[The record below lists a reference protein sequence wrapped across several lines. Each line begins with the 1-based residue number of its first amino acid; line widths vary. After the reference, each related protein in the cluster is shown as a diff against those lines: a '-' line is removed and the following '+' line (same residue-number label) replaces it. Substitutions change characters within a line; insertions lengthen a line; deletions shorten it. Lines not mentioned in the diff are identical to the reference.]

1 MSDRLT
7 VTFPSAARVCAAAG
21 GRTDRRL
28 PSQPQR
34 VTARGPVCL
43 CAGAGGGGGSL
54 VRVDTLDD
62 VEEDVFYFDP
72 APVDQDVRE
81 GGEARLRCDV
91 SSRRMIVFYWTLD
104 GKPVANTSRRY
115 QDDSDLRVV
124 RADRRADAGSFRC
137 VATNVSTG
145 IALRSAEARLNV
157 LCEYSVFS

>member
-21 GRTDRRL
+21 GRTDPRL
-28 PSQPQR
+28 PYQPQR

-43 CAGAGGGGGSL
+43 CAGAGGGGSL